1 MSRNKV
7 KTDNIDKIK
16 GKTTVGKQ
24 KSRKDYG
31 IAQREGQAPKHTK
44 GKQL

>member
-1 MSRNKV
+1 MD
-7 KTDNIDKIK
+7 KTK

-31 IAQREGQAPKHTK
+31 IAQREVQAPKHTE